1 MNNRL
6 QTISLVILAILCL
19 LSPSNGADESTKKVC
34 IKDICVQAEIVDSEA
49 QKLRGLMY
57 RESLAW
63 ESGML
68 FIFDAAARHSF
79 WMKNMRIPLDIIW
92 IDSGKNIV
100 DITQNALPCK
110 GQQDCESIIPASEV
124 KYVLEV
130 NAGFSDKN
138 KIRIGDKVEF

>member
-1 MNNRL
+1 M
-6 QTISLVILAILCL
+6 
-19 LSPSNGADESTKKVC
+19 
-34 IKDICVQAEIVDSEA
+34 DSEA
-49 QKLRGLMY
+49 QKMRGLMY

-68 FIFDAAARHSF
+68 FIFDVAARYSF
-79 WMKNMRIPLDIIW
+79 WMKNMRISLDIIW
-92 IDSGKNIV
+92 IDNGKNIV
-100 DITQNALPCK
+100 DITQNVLPCS
-110 GQQDCESIIPASEV
+110 GPQDCESIIPVSEV

>member
-1 MNNRL
+1 MVVLAVLCSN
-6 QTISLVILAILCL
+6 SL
-19 LSPSNGADESTKKVC
+19 SNGAGEFVTRVC
-34 IKDICVQAEIVDSEA
+34 IKNICVEAEIVHSEA
-49 QKLRGLMY
+49 EKSRGLMY

-68 FIFDAAARHSF
+68 FIFDREARHNF

-92 IDSGKNIV
+92 IDSGKNII
-100 DITQNALPCK
+100 DITQNVLPCK
-110 GQQDCESIIPASEV
+110 DQQDCESIIPASEV

-138 KIRIGDKVEF
+138 KVRIGDKVEF